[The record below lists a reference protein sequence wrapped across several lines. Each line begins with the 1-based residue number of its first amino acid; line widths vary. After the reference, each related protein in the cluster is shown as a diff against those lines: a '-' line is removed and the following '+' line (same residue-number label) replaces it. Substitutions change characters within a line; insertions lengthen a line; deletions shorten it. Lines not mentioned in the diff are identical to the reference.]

1 MAHESVAADW
11 RDAVASAPRSKMTEV
26 KLRRVAVPAPGQK
39 KWPGETPASGSQ
51 EEPGEDPAAVD

>member
-1 MAHESVAADW
+1 
-11 RDAVASAPRSKMTEV
+11 MTEV

-39 KWPGETPASGSQ
+39 MAGVKPRPVAVSATVQKNGRGETPASGSQ